1 MSSTKTCIDWVI
13 AQGPVNDTSSTVI
26 PGHLTSNTSKQNE
39 YLLFAKNDLPQTV
52 IRKAYSHNMQN
63 MWCMLCVTSKG
74 ARNNTSSD
82 VMSGP
87 FGNTVSNEIH
97 NDVVPT
103 SAHDSV
109 GWFLGHEVRSQK
121 YQLLI
126 LWFLLV
132 AMACSCAWLWGD
144 PGLPVIQV
152 VLNPFASL
160 SRLTSVPQSVWSAH
174 QRRRK
179 TTVKLMV
186 YNYWQCLVMR
196 LLRLLHINF

>member
-1 MSSTKTCIDWVI
+1 MQPEWIPVI
-13 AQGPVNDTSSTVI
+13 CEKRFASDCNPKS
-26 PGHLTSNTSKQNE
+26 
-39 YLLFAKNDLPQTV
+39 LFTQHA
-52 IRKAYSHNMQN
+52 N
-63 MWCMLCVTSKG
+63 MWCMLCVISKG
-74 ARNNTSSD
+74 VRNNTSSD

-87 FGNTVSNEIH
+87 FENTVSNDIH

-121 YQLLI
+121 YRLLI

-132 AMACSCAWLWGD
+132 AMVCSCVWLSGD
-144 PGLPVIQV
+144 PGLPCDSGCAGPPRFLKSPTLGASERV
-152 VLNPFASL
+152 VCASK
-160 SRLTSVPQSVWSAH
+160 
-174 QRRRK
+174 QRT

-186 YNYWQCLVMR
+186 YNYWQCLVVA

>member
-1 MSSTKTCIDWVI
+1 MSSTKTCIDWVV

-26 PGHLTSNTSKQNE
+26 PRHLTSNTSNQNE

-87 FGNTVSNEIH
+87 FGNTVSNDIH

>member
-1 MSSTKTCIDWVI
+1 MLSTKTCIDWVI

-52 IRKAYSHNMQN
+52 IRKAYSHSMQN
-63 MWCMLCVTSKG
+63 IWCMLCVTSKG

-87 FGNTVSNEIH
+87 FEKTVSNDIH

-121 YQLLI
+121 YQLII

-132 AMACSCAWLWGD
+132 AMVCSCVWLWGD

-152 VLNPFASL
+152 VLDPFASL
-160 SRLTSVPQSVWSAH
+160 SRLPSVPQSVWSAH

-186 YNYWQCLVMR
+186 YNYWQCLVVA